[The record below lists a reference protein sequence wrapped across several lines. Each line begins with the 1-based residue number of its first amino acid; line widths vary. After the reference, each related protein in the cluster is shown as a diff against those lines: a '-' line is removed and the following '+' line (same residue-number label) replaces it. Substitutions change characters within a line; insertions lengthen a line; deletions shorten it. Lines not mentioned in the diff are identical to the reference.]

1 MRIAN
6 VLMLGSLIA
15 ITLPNLSAR
24 ATEVDGS
31 FDWSANGIEFL
42 DNGERNPLF
51 EGNTFSG
58 SATFNFEKDPF
69 KTGDLN
75 FTIEEFNNQVIPPT
89 NQEFDITS
97 ADFSDNGEL
106 ASFTFGRPN
115 EISNGRV
122 DFNNPTDSSKSF
134 FFNDGE
140 LEALKPSNLDVTFT
154 SKTIPEPSTIFGLTT
169 VLAGAIFARKNRL
182 KTIDS

>member
-6 VLMLGSLIA
+6 ILMVGSLIA
-15 ITLPNLSAR
+15 IGLPSVSAR

-31 FDWSANGIEFL
+31 FDWKATGVEFL
-42 DNGERNPLF
+42 ENGERNPLF

-58 SATFNFEKDPF
+58 SATFEFEKDPF
-69 KTGDLN
+69 KTGDLA

-89 NQEFDITS
+89 VQEFDITN

-106 ASFTFGRPN
+106 TSFTFGREN

-122 DFNNPTDSSKSF
+122 DFNNPTDTTKSF

-140 LEALKPSNLDVTFT
+140 LESLQPSNLNVTFKST
-154 SKTIPEPSTIFGLTT
+154 TVPEPSIIFGLTT
-169 VLAGAIFARKNRL
+169 VLAGAAFL
-182 KTIDS
+182 KKAKTKAI

>member
-6 VLMLGSLIA
+6 VLMLGSLMA
-15 ITLPNLSAR
+15 ITLPSLSAR
-24 ATEVDGS
+24 AIDVNGS
-31 FDWSANGIEFL
+31 FDWNASGIEFL

-58 SATFNFEKDPF
+58 SATFNFETDPF
-69 KTGDLN
+69 NTGDLA

-89 NQEFDITS
+89 VQEFDITS

-106 ASFTFGRPN
+106 TSFVFSNPN
-115 EISNGRV
+115 DRDLFNGRV

-140 LEALKPSNLDVTFT
+140 LEALQPSNLIVNSN
-154 SKTIPEPSTIFGLTT
+154 SKTVPEPSIIFGLTT
-169 VLAGAIFARKNRL
+169 VLAGAAFL
-182 KTIDS
+182 KKAKTKAI